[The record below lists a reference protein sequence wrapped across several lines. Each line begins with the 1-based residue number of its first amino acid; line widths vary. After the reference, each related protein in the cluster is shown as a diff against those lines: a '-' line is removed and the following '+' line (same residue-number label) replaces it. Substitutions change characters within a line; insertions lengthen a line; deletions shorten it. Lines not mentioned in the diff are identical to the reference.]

1 MNIKKLKMTIKRY
14 RSELE
19 DIKSS
24 KTSNADNT
32 NNINSS
38 SRNDSVIQEEL
49 TINKDKVIALLRED
63 LEKSGKKNSE
73 LIYNISLH
81 KNEIK
86 KLTEENKNLSNKL
99 NNNVE
104 FSAKEIIKIC
114 SLLKIAFTEIP
125 E

>member
-1 MNIKKLKMTIKRY
+1 MTIKRY

-63 LEKSGKKNSE
+63 LEKSGKKI
-73 LIYNISLH
+73 LQF
-81 KNEIK
+81 K
-86 KLTEENKNLSNKL
+86 K
-99 NNNVE
+99 
-104 FSAKEIIKIC
+104 I
-114 SLLKIAFTEIP
+114 
-125 E
+125 